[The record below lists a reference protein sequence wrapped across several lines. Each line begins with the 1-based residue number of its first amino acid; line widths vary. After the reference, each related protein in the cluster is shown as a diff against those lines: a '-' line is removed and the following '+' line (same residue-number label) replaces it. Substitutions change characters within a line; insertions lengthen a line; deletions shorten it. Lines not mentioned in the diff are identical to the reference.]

1 MKRTFFARMQFL
13 LLLQWGSNV
22 LATTVTPD
30 DSAQSFPQRL
40 EPLAPQEPQLLQQE
54 HDSDLSSLSSSWN
67 QLYEEDPN
75 VPKRHFATGR
85 NTHRSLETIATLLSN
100 HATMDQL
107 VSLVADPAINNLLN
121 TTDLNKNLTAL
132 IPLDLAF
139 VVALPAPLLD
149 NLLSSTSSSLWN
161 AHRWDLVAYHFC
173 TETHLAVPDRGPV
186 STTTTTNLTMVNGQ
200 TVQVVMSNRND
211 IQMNGI
217 VAVSAMEA
225 DNGSV
230 FYLARPLPLPWYD
243 QTVLDLAGSVEF
255 TNLVIAAGMEDLLR
269 DASQVLTVLAPSPT
283 SLETIVDWAA
293 PEHLQRIVQYHV
305 VPNQILSWEE
315 LALGVTRVTNL
326 LGFDLV
332 VEKTIRRNVDNAVP
346 TITLQGQALQRSH
359 QHLALNGVVHRI
371 PEILRTDYAP
381 S

>member
-40 EPLAPQEPQLLQQE
+40 EPLAQQEPQLLQQE

-67 QLYEEDPN
+67 QLYEEN
-75 VPKRHFATGR
+75 VPKRHFAGS

-100 HATMDQL
+100 HATMDRL

-121 TTDLNKNLTAL
+121 TTDLNLTAL

-139 VVALPAPLLD
+139 VVALPATLLD
-149 NLLSSTSSSLWN
+149 NLLSSSSSLWN
-161 AHRWDLVAYHFC
+161 AHRWDLVANHFC
-173 TETHLAVPDRGPV
+173 TDTHLAVPNRGPV
-186 STTTTTNLTMVNGQ
+186 SSTTTTNLTMVNGQ

-243 QTVLDLAGSVEF
+243 QTVLDVAGSVEF

-269 DASQVLTVLAPSPT
+269 NPNQVLTVLAPSPS
-283 SLETIVDWAA
+283 SLETIVDWAT

-332 VEKTIRRNVDNAVP
+332 LEKTIRRNVDNAVP